1 MGEKPKE
8 YIQDIHSRVGVGD
21 EQSQRDMLKNQT
33 PKSMMGKGQS
43 KSVGHSSIKAK
54 GSEKDKSKELK

>member
-21 EQSQRDMLKNQT
+21 EQSQRDMLKN
-33 PKSMMGKGQS
+33 
-43 KSVGHSSIKAK
+43 
-54 GSEKDKSKELK
+54 